1 MAFQLKGNIFNNNT
15 GSPLSNKCIRYG
27 KDPNSGKRICLE
39 EERTATRKPQNFST
53 DPAEKERQIQW
64 IKDNPEE
71 YKRMIGETKTQRR
84 SRDTK
89 DGSTS
94 VVYEGKPRN
103 FSAGFAN
110 AYGLVFDSET
120 PTWQEQAAKMKAS
133 SRFQSLDKNKRRKV
147 IQVFKDKFLEE
158 NPGVSFKP
166 ISRKRKITTKETPGS
181 VSEWS
186 DFN

>member
-15 GSPLSNKCIRYG
+15 ESPLSNKCIRYG

-39 EERTATRKPQNFST
+39 EEKTATRPKKKYST
-53 DPAEKERQIQW
+53 DPAEKERQMQW
-64 IKDNPEE
+64 AKDNPEE
-71 YKRMIGETKTQRR
+71 YARMIAETTTQTR

-94 VVYEGKPRN
+94 VVYGGKPRN

-110 AYGLVFDSET
+110 AYGLQFSSET
-120 PTWQEQAAKMKAS
+120 PTWQEQEAKMKGS
-133 SRFQSLDKNKRRKV
+133 SRFRSLDKNKKRKV
-147 IQVFKDKFLEE
+147 YEVFKNKFLEE
-158 NPGVSFKP
+158 NPGVSLNP
-166 ISRKRKITTKETPGS
+166 ISGKRKTTTNNIPGS